1 MKRLVLLLMLL
12 SVSVA
17 LVSCGATKQDGSTPA
32 TPTTNI
38 TAGAWVVTINNFIDG
53 RTDTV
58 TVVNLSPNGT
68 TVYDVSPVGVISCEN
83 GGITYDSGEGPQP
96 AGNPV
101 VGPACFVA
109 LGGGCN
115 GGCVS
120 GASNTDTNITSSNA
134 NDSVL
139 TFTLGVPTNP
149 VPNGSTFNIQ
159 YAEAD
164 GDATSP
170 EYYQMDGTGTINNG
184 TASGTWVCDPSTP
197 ECSGITGTFTATQQ

>member
-1 MKRLVLLLMLL
+1 MKRMLL
-12 SVSVA
+12 TLLA
-17 LVSCGATKQDGSTPA
+17 LALTGCNAAKQAAPQPTPPSTPS
-32 TPTTNI
+32 TSI
-38 TAGAWVVTINNFIDG
+38 TAGAWVTTITNFIGG

-68 TVYDVSPVGVISCEN
+68 TVSDVSPVGVISCAN
-83 GGITYDSGEGPQP
+83 GGITYVAGDGPQP

-115 GGCVS
+115 GGCVT

-139 TFTLGVPTNP
+139 TFTIGVPTNP

-164 GDATSP
+164 GNATSP

-184 TASGTWVCDPSTP
+184 TASGTWVCDPSTAAS
-197 ECSGITGTFTATQQ
+197 CSGISGTFTATQQ